1 MLVSCLVTALSLSLA
16 ASKLVVSSIDDLY
29 LEDGTMDTDL
39 ILGQAVLHNSTRYW
53 SEECPDIEEELQY
66 FEYWVVSEAGAEE
79 RRFLE
84 ARMPLYVTNQTR
96 TMTNIEEPWVQGHVV
111 LR

>member
-1 MLVSCLVTALSLSLA
+1 MLVSYLVTALSLSLA

-29 LEDGTMDTDL
+29 LEDGTMDSDL

-84 ARMPLYVTNQTR
+84 ARMPINEVTSRLVRNAL
-96 TMTNIEEPWVQGHVV
+96 EPWIAEEV
-111 LR
+111 LIR

>member
-1 MLVSCLVTALSLSLA
+1 MLVSCLVTSMSVSMA

-39 ILGQAVLHNSTRYW
+39 ILGQADLHNSTRYW
-53 SEECPDIEEELQY
+53 SEECPHIEEELQY
-66 FEYWVVSEAGAEE
+66 FEYWVLDEAGAEE
-79 RRFLE
+79 QRFLE

-96 TMTNIEEPWVQGHVV
+96 TMTNIDEPWVQGHVV